1 MDRKSERMTKLFA
14 KVEKKFS
21 NQPKDSPLKRLL
33 FYFFFREA
41 IARVRNEFLVGVDE
55 NDVERVMLAWE
66 KLRPFFCVSEWDG
79 LKRALDNGSRDVL
92 ALLLSYNFRFNKSL
106 IDYATRF
113 RKYEEAEMLL
123 SAVSFNNDNFHD
135 SKFLWTATAE
145 GKLRF
150 IRKAVERGANSQRAM
165 MCALLFKR
173 KDIIL
178 FLLSSGS
185 NIRGWNVRYY
195 GRLIHYLVPDG
206 CSNTSYIKGSDG
218 LEDSFQMS
226 DEEKLFHYEQ
236 IVTICRESGHD
247 LTYHLQSLTAAT
259 MNSDLSGFR
268 WVPAKMKS
276 LKDICRMNIR
286 RWIAGRCSSQPAYI
300 TINLLPVPK
309 SIMCYLRFKEFET
322 D

>member
-1 MDRKSERMTKLFA
+1 MTNLLA

-21 NQPKDSPLKRLL
+21 NQPKDSPLKRLV

-41 IARVRNEFLVGVDE
+41 MARVRNEFLTGVDE
-55 NDVERVMLAWE
+55 NDVARVMLTWE
-66 KLRPFFCVSEWDG
+66 KIRPFCCVSEWDG
-79 LKRALDNGSRDVL
+79 LKRALDNDSRDVL
-92 ALLLSYNFRFNKSL
+92 ALLLRYNFRFNKSL

-123 SAVSFNNDNFHD
+123 SAVSFNNDNLHD

-185 NIRGWNVRYY
+185 SIRGWNIRYY

-206 CSNTSYIKGSDG
+206 SSDTAYIEGSEG
-218 LEDSFQMS
+218 SEDSFQMA

-236 IVTICRESGHD
+236 IVSICRESDHD
-247 LTYHLQSLTAAT
+247 LAYHIQTLTAAT
-259 MNSDLSGFR
+259 MNSDLAGFHST
-268 WVPAKMKS
+268 PAKMKR
-276 LKDICRMNIR
+276 LKDICRTNVR
-286 RWIAGRCSSQPAYI
+286 RLIASRCLSRPVYL
-300 TINLLPVPK
+300 TINLLPIPK
-309 SIMCYLRFKEFET
+309 SIKCYLRFKELEA